1 MKTWQKPETALEKS
15 LEPRVISLWQTNQF
29 YQDQAR
35 ICYPSHSLRKHPF
48 LPAPL
53 SAPLRAGEHHVPPR
67 ETSPVAKSEE
77 KRMFSQ
83 ATLPKEIDLQLQCLL
98 YSGLL
103 RSRTGRSHASS
114 LRVACVTPARA
125 AARGRLA
132 VLRTFKWSK
141 NTSKLQNTVI
151 RVRSKK
157 VETVS
162 NQVKWVKSVQY
173 MSPYMRYLPWSNMA
187 VRSSRVDMYL

>member
-1 MKTWQKPETALEKS
+1 
-15 LEPRVISLWQTNQF
+15 
-29 YQDQAR
+29 
-35 ICYPSHSLRKHPF
+35 
-48 LPAPL
+48 
-53 SAPLRAGEHHVPPR
+53 
-67 ETSPVAKSEE
+67 
-77 KRMFSQ
+77 MFSQ

-103 RSRTGRSHASS
+103 RSRTGRSHASP

-132 VLRTFKWSK
+132 VQRTFKWSK

-157 VETVS
+157 METVMHLS
-162 NQVKWVKSVQY
+162 
-173 MSPYMRYLPWSNMA
+173 M
-187 VRSSRVDMYL
+187 

>member
-1 MKTWQKPETALEKS
+1 MLLHDGTGTHALLARLLSTLACENIRFAS
-15 LEPRVISLWQTNQF
+15 LF
-29 YQDQAR
+29 A
-35 ICYPSHSLRKHPF
+35 
-48 LPAPL
+48 
-53 SAPLRAGEHHVPPR
+53 AGDVSPR

-103 RSRTGRSHASS
+103 RSRTGRSHASP

-132 VLRTFKWSK
+132 VQRTFKWSK

-151 RVRSKK
+151 RVRSKT

-173 MSPYMRYLPWSNMA
+173 MSPYMKYLP
-187 VRSSRVDMYL
+187 